1 MKWLVFSDSHGNLEY
16 MKRAVEE
23 YRPDGVLHLGD
34 VSRDA
39 QRLAQLFPG
48 LPVEGV
54 RGNCDGMSGDAPV
67 EREIFIG
74 GKRLWL
80 LHGHT
85 YHVKWGVGMLVSE
98 ARARGVDA
106 VLFGH
111 THQPL
116 CYREGRLW
124 VVNPG
129 TVSGRPRATC
139 SVIEKKGEELD
150 CRTAVLSGG
159 QG

>member
-16 MKRAVEE
+16 MKQAVEDQK
-23 YRPDGVLHLGD
+23 PDGVLHLGD
-34 VSRDA
+34 MCRDA
-39 QRLAQLFPG
+39 QRLAELFPD
-48 LPVEGV
+48 LPIEGV
-54 RGNCDGMSGDAPV
+54 RGNCDLGERNISV
-67 EREIFIG
+67 EQEIFIA

-85 YHVKWGVGMLVSE
+85 YQVKYGVGMLVSE

-124 VVNPG
+124 VLNPG

-139 SVIEKKGEELD
+139 GILEKAGEELV
-150 CRTAVLSGG
+150 CRTLVLGG
-159 QG
+159 SR

>member
-16 MKRAVEE
+16 MRQAVLDQS
-23 YRPDGVLHLGD
+23 PDRILHLGD

-39 QRLAQLFPG
+39 ERLAQMFSHI
-48 LPVEGV
+48 PVEGV
-54 RGNCDGMSGDAPV
+54 RGNCDGFSGDGPV
-67 EREIFIG
+67 ERELFLA

-85 YHVKWGVGMLVSE
+85 YRVKYGVGMLVSE

-106 VLFGH
+106 VFFGH

-116 CYREGRLW
+116 CYREGKLW
-124 VVNPG
+124 VMNPG

-139 SVIEKKGEELD
+139 GVLEEAD
-150 CRTAVLSGG
+150 GDIVCRTLVLSK
-159 QG
+159 